1 MEKIIIIAPKQ
12 EFQNIRLLISGM
24 AKRTVDVLLI
34 DPKNTPNYE
43 EIIKEANTNLICT
56 LDDIEEKLRNSIE
69 EFNRTLK
76 FEHIPHVEVDTKKL
90 IDTTPD
96 TLKKE
101 ISEEFNKVFKLKSQK
116 FLDENIIID
125 ETPWYDRFLKK

>member
-12 EFQNIRLLISGM
+12 EFQNIRLLISGI

-34 DPKNTPNYE
+34 DPKETPNHE

-56 LDDIEEKLRNSIE
+56 LDDKNIEEKLRNIIE

-76 FEHIPHVEVDTKKL
+76 YEREPHVRIDPKGLTDT
-90 IDTTPD
+90 
-96 TLKKE
+96 
-101 ISEEFNKVFKLKSQK
+101 
-116 FLDENIIID
+116 
-125 ETPWYDRFLKK
+125 TPWYDRFHKKRWSRDRNLWIDKSRFKKKVNRK